1 MLVPSVSVIL
11 CLAALAAEPAG
22 DAAAIMAKVA
32 ANIEKAA
39 EARKHYVYHQ
49 HVRSSL
55 VRSNGR
61 ISRKEDR
68 EYLVI
73 PAEKGT
79 DKKLIAFKGE
89 YRKGKEMLVYS
100 KPGFKYKENDIDGE
114 LIDEFTSDLV
124 NDRKSRD
131 GIPHSL
137 FPLRSKDLPTYRFS
151 MKGQTVHNGRRTYQI
166 LFEPVKKDLCVHVG
180 SDADDDCGN
189 HQWKGEAWIDAN
201 ELQPARIQTQL
212 AFSIPWGVR
221 VFLGTNFRQL
231 GFSIAYQRVGDDV
244 WFPATYGTEFR
255 FNVLWGYR
263 RTITLAMESSAFQ
276 KTQSSSTIEYD
287 LPQQ

>member
-11 CLAALAAEPAG
+11 CLAALAADPAG

-73 PAEKGT
+73 PAENGT

-89 YRKGKEMLVYS
+89 YRSTRLGV
-100 KPGFKYKENDIDGE
+100 GE
-114 LIDEFTSDLV
+114 PRSNAAFFQTAFT
-124 NDRKSRD
+124 
-131 GIPHSL
+131 
-137 FPLRSKDLPTYRFS
+137 F
-151 MKGQTVHNGRRTYQI
+151 
-166 LFEPVKKDLCVHVG
+166 
-180 SDADDDCGN
+180 
-189 HQWKGEAWIDAN
+189 
-201 ELQPARIQTQL
+201 
-212 AFSIPWGVR
+212 
-221 VFLGTNFRQL
+221 
-231 GFSIAYQRVGDDV
+231 
-244 WFPATYGTEFR
+244 
-255 FNVLWGYR
+255 
-263 RTITLAMESSAFQ
+263 
-276 KTQSSSTIEYD
+276 
-287 LPQQ
+287 